1 VFFPNVFHHDFKLC
15 LVGGDVAIADV
26 GTGAGCGLAKGCWE
40 LDEAV
45 ISDAMMNA
53 VYTNLQVANIGE
65 IQYVQQQNSS
75 VDREVRTRLTVAP
88 KLAI

>member
-1 VFFPNVFHHDFKLC
+1 
-15 LVGGDVAIADV
+15 VAIADV

-53 VYTNLQVANIGE
+53 VYTNLRVANIGG
-65 IQYVQQQNSS
+65 IPICPATKLLSGPRGPDKVDGSS
-75 VDREVRTRLTVAP
+75 QAGVLTRKVLRLISVS
-88 KLAI
+88 